1 VEHTLAES
9 LEMTVLAQSKD
20 FTRRFGQALGLA
32 TLSLATLVFA
42 TPFDAFAASGDWR
55 GQDFVQA
62 RLVSAVEGTGDL
74 GVIPLGLEVT
84 LDGDWKTYW
93 RSPGDAGLPPQLDW
107 AGSTNLQSAT
117 LLYPA
122 PKRLTLLG
130 LQTFGYKHHVI
141 FPLDARLAARGQP
154 LDLKLKLDLLVCA
167 TLCVPRTLN
176 LALAVPAG
184 AAAPGPEAQIIAKA
198 RAAVPASEGLA
209 PLAITSAA
217 EVSDKGTP
225 ALEIKAHALDGFEAP
240 DVIAEITPSLS
251 LGLPRI
257 VLSADRHDADFI
269 IPLAEKL
276 PPGALL
282 QGRDVVLTLADGDRA
297 VEQKASI
304 AKGTTVESEAPGPSL
319 LSVLAI
325 ALLGGLILNVMPCVL
340 PVLSLKL
347 LATVRHSGQSRAY
360 LRASFLAAAAGII
373 VSFLGIAGALI
384 ALRTAGRTIGWGL
397 QFQEPTFISGMA
409 AIVTLFAC
417 NVFGL
422 FEIPLPR
429 VIANMAS
436 SRLGPDVN
444 LAGHFVTGVFATLL
458 ATPCTAPFLGTAVGF
473 ALAGGPLEILSIFLA
488 LGIGL
493 ALPYFVAA
501 ALPGF
506 AARLPKPGRWMIW
519 VKQALALPLLVT
531 AVWLL
536 SILAAQAGLLLAGLV
551 AALLIGI
558 AVLLFFRAKA
568 PVSQR
573 GFAMPAVTALV
584 LGAILLPGLAGR
596 GGLRAAALN
605 DGIAWRGF
613 DRDGIKSLVSQ
624 GKTVFVDV
632 TADWCLTCQANARLV
647 LAQDAIAGRLNTQAI
662 SMRADWTRPDPAIS
676 AYLAQYGR
684 YGIPFNIVYG
694 PNAPSGIVLP
704 ELLSA
709 SDVAGALDKAGGI
722 ERHSSL
728 TYPRSP

>member
-1 VEHTLAES
+1 
-9 LEMTVLAQSKD
+9 M
-20 FTRRFGQALGLA
+20 
-32 TLSLATLVFA
+32 
-42 TPFDAFAASGDWR
+42 
-55 GQDFVQA
+55 QA

-74 GVIPLGLEVT
+74 GIVPLGLEVK

-107 AGSTNLQSAT
+107 AGSANLQSAT

-141 FPLDARLAARGQP
+141 FPLDVHPTAPGQA

-167 TLCVPRTLN
+167 TLCVPHTFN
-176 LALAVPAG
+176 LALNLPAG
-184 AAAPGPEAQIIAKA
+184 AAPPGPEAQSIAKA
-198 RAAVPASEGLA
+198 RAAVPTSEGLA
-209 PLAITSAA
+209 PLTVTSATD
-217 EVSDKGTP
+217 VSDQGGP

-240 DVIAEITPSLS
+240 DVIAEITPALS

-257 VLSADRHDADFI
+257 TLSTDRHDADFI

-282 QGRDVVLTLADGDRA
+282 QGRDVVVTLADGDRA
-297 VEQKASI
+297 VEKRVDI
-304 AKGTTVESEAPGPSL
+304 AKGAAVDRAASGPSL

-397 QFQEPTFISGMA
+397 QFQEPAFIAGMA

-422 FEIPLPR
+422 FEVPLPR
-429 VIANMAS
+429 FIANMAS

-444 LAGHFVTGVFATLL
+444 LAGHFITGVFATLL

-473 ALAGGPLEILSIFLA
+473 ALTGGPLEILSIFLA

-519 VKQALALPLLVT
+519 VKQALAVPLVAT

-551 AALLIGI
+551 AALLVAI
-558 AVLLFFRAKA
+558 AVLLFFRSKA
-568 PVSQR
+568 PISQR
-573 GFAMPAVTALV
+573 GFAMPAVTAFV

-596 GGLRAAALN
+596 AGLRAAAVN
-605 DGIAWRGF
+605 DGIAWRDF
-613 DRDGIKSLVSQ
+613 DRAGIKSLVSQ

-647 LAQDAIAGRLNTQAI
+647 LAQDAIAGRLNTQAV
-662 SMRADWTRPDPAIS
+662 SMRADWTRPDSAIS

-694 PNAPSGIVLP
+694 PGAPSGIVLP

-709 SDVAGALDKAGGI
+709 GDVAGALDKAEGV